1 MRVRRTLTRGTL
13 SVLDDLSLVTGL
25 REREDDAVREY
36 LQRYRSLFHHCIGQ
50 FESDP
55 ASREDL
61 YQDLVWYVLERL
73 DRDRFDPAKG
83 SFGTWLYRV
92 AWCRCV
98 DLKRQQNARR
108 RVHAVVGG
116 DDLPER
122 HDPGPGPRDLA
133 GEAEIGG
140 IVREAMGKL
149 DLEERSLLDLRYVDG
164 LVLSEIAQELSI
176 SVEQAKYRLKR
187 AASKLRR
194 ALTANVRRPEVVE

>member
-1 MRVRRTLTRGTL
+1 MDPQRGTL

-25 REREDDAVREY
+25 RERGEDAVREY

-55 ASREDL
+55 AAREDL
-61 YQDLVWYVLERL
+61 YQDLVWHVLERL
-73 DRDRFDPAKG
+73 DRDSFDPKKG

-108 RVHAVVGG
+108 RVHAVVGS

-140 IVREAMGKL
+140 IVRDAMQKL

-187 AASKLRR
+187 AASNLRR
-194 ALTANVRRPEVVE
+194 ALTVNVRRPEVVE

>member
-1 MRVRRTLTRGTL
+1 MRDTSTRGEAL
-13 SVLDDLSLVTGL
+13 RLGRSEPRNGL
-25 REREDDAVREY
+25 RERKENAVREY

-55 ASREDL
+55 AAREDL
-61 YQDLVWYVLERL
+61 FQDLVWYVLERL
-73 DRDRFDPAKG
+73 DQGSFDPGKG

-98 DLKRQQNARR
+98 DIKRQQNARR
-108 RVHAVVGG
+108 RVRAVVGG
-116 DDLPER
+116 EDLPER

-140 IVREAMGKL
+140 IVREAMSKL
-149 DLEERSLLDLRYVDG
+149 DQEERSLLDLRYVDG
-164 LVLSEIAQELSI
+164 LVLSEIAEELGI

-187 AASKLRR
+187 AASNLRR
-194 ALTANVRRPEVVE
+194 ALTVNVRRPEAVE